1 MSILENNYF
10 KVDIEYLQKSQLL
23 VAAKDADAAVEM
35 VKANILDTTE
45 GFKVNGVAE
54 LSDEEKQWV
63 IKNMM
68 GLGDDEEETEKVL
81 N

>member
-1 MSILENNYF
+1 MSALENNYF

-23 VAAKDADAAVEM
+23 VAAKDADAAIEL

-54 LSDEEKQWV
+54 LTEEEKLWV

-68 GLGDDEEETEKVL
+68 GQDDEEEAEERTI

>member
-1 MSILENNYF
+1 MSALENNYF

-23 VAAKDADAAVEM
+23 VAAKDADAAIEL

-54 LSDEEKQWV
+54 LTEEEKLWV

-68 GLGDDEEETEKVL
+68 GQDDEEAEERTI